1 MDNQTIAVKEE
12 NISGQSVAAE
22 TGQGEE
28 KTAREKK
35 LGKEKTAKEKK
46 PRKEKTAKEKKPRK
60 EKPVKEKKAPRE
72 KALRKEKALQKDRK
86 PSSGKGKF
94 SAFLEKGKL
103 AAESGKEMPEGMTKS
118 RKLFSLRNK
127 IFVGFLVPIL
137 FVIMVGVIAYNAA
150 AGGLSD
156 KFKDSSTL
164 ASEMAMDYIDVSLSF
179 IKGEAMQYMVNGDL
193 ESFSLGMMEKDAIAK
208 ANYMTNTRNALAA
221 LQHMNAMINNIHIV
235 TKQGISMISTATVE
249 RPDGILEAYLAEALK
264 DSADGKTVP
273 QWAEGHEALDAVYN
287 LKPEDTFVVY
297 QIPTNKKGAYIV
309 VDISRQALYDRLQ
322 AIDFGTGSICGFV
335 TTAGTELL
343 YENLKEGTE
352 SSLNEGES
360 VFAGSDFYLESMAG
374 KESSGAENVYFQG
387 KSYLYIYVKSEE
399 GANVTFC
406 ALVPYS
412 VITGQAQK
420 IKSITIV
427 SLLIACLIA
436 GLVCFYITFGIQR
449 NMKLISRRFNQ
460 VAEGDLT
467 TEVRAYGKDEF
478 QDLAQV
484 ATHMIRNNR
493 NLVLRMNGTVEMLEH
508 SAADVNDVSEK
519 INHCSQ
525 DITHAIDEIN
535 IGMNKQ
541 AEHAQE
547 CVTKTNNLSEKIKE
561 VRERVEYTQTLVDRT
576 EKMITQ
582 GTEIVGVLED
592 KARETSQITQKVG
605 DSIGLLKTE
614 SETINEFVETIS
626 SISKQTNLLS
636 LNASIEAARAG
647 EAGRGFAVV
656 AAEIRKLADDSRQAA
671 EEIKGKVGN
680 ISKCTEQTV
689 EDAGYARDMVQIQE
703 NAVRQVIEVF
713 GGMSEEINELLTEL
727 RNIAVGTESAD
738 AERNDTLEAVE
749 NISAIIE
756 ETASSAMLVHDMAE
770 RLLNGVDQL
779 DQTSDA
785 LSSNMDGL
793 KSEIAAFKVTK

>member
-1 MDNQTIAVKEE
+1 MENQKITVREE
-12 NISGQSVAAE
+12 NISGQEPAV
-22 TGQGEE
+22 EE
-28 KTAREKK
+28 KF
-35 LGKEKTAKEKK
+35 GKEETAKEKK
-46 PRKEKTAKEKKPRK
+46 LKKEKAAKEKKPKK
-60 EKPVKEKKAPRE
+60 EKAARAKKPGKEKAAEKEKAPRRG
-72 KALRKEKALQKDRK
+72 AARQKDGK
-86 PSSGKGKF
+86 ASSDKRKF
-94 SAFLEKGKL
+94 SAFLEKIKP
-103 AAESGKEMPEGMTKS
+103 AADDKEIPGEDAGTVKG
-118 RKLFSLRNK
+118 RKFFSLRNK

-150 AGGLSD
+150 ASGLSD
-156 KFKDSSTL
+156 KFKDSSIL
-164 ASEMAMDYIDVSLSF
+164 ASEMAMDYIDVSFSF
-179 IKGEAMQYMVNGDL
+179 IKGQAMQYMVNGDL
-193 ESFSLGMMEKDAIAK
+193 ESFSLGMMEKDAISK
-208 ANYMTNTRNALAA
+208 ANYMTDTRNALAA
-221 LQHMNAMINNIHIV
+221 LQHMNSMINNMHIV

-249 RPDGILEAYLAEALK
+249 RPDGILETYLAEALEG
-264 DSADGKTVP
+264 SADGRTVP
-273 QWAEGHEALDAVYN
+273 QWTEGHKALDAVYN

-297 QIPTNKKGAYIV
+297 QIPTSKSGAYIV
-309 VDISRQALYDRLQ
+309 VDISRQVLYDRLQ
-322 AIDFGTGSICGFV
+322 AVDFGTGSICGFV
-335 TTAGTELL
+335 TTAGTELI
-343 YENLKEGTE
+343 YENLEEGAE

-360 VFAGSDFYLESMAG
+360 VFKDTDFYQESMAG
-374 KESSGAENVYFQG
+374 KETSGTLDVNFRGE
-387 KSYLYIYVKSEE
+387 SYLYIYVKSEE
-399 GANVTFC
+399 GANVSFC

-436 GLVCFYITFGIQR
+436 GVVGFYITYGIQR

-467 TEVRAYGKDEF
+467 TEVRTRSKDEF
-478 QDLAQV
+478 RDLAQV

-493 NLVLRMNGTVEMLEH
+493 NLVLKMNGTVEMLER

-535 IGMNKQ
+535 VGMNKQ

-547 CVTKTNNLSEKIKE
+547 CVTKTNNLSERIKD
-561 VRERVEYTQTLVDRT
+561 VRGRVEHTQVLVDRT
-576 EKMITQ
+576 EKMIAQ
-582 GTEIVGVLED
+582 GTEIVGVLGD

-605 DSIGLLKTE
+605 DSIGQLKTE
-614 SETINEFVETIS
+614 SQTINEFVETIS

-671 EEIKGKVGN
+671 DEIKGKVGN

-689 EDAGYARDMVQIQE
+689 EDAGYARDMVRIQE
-703 NAVRQVIEVF
+703 DAVRQVIEVF
-713 GGMSEEINELLTEL
+713 SGMSQEINELLTEL
-727 RNIAVGTESAD
+727 RNIAVGTEAAD

-756 ETASSAMLVHDMAE
+756 ETASSAMLVRDMAE
-770 RLLNGVDQL
+770 RLLNSVTQL
-779 DQTSDA
+779 NQTSDA
-785 LSSNMDGL
+785 LSGNMDGL